1 MAEMKDVFA
10 KAESKMNKSID
21 HLMEEYAAIR
31 AGRAN
36 PAVLDHIMVNY
47 YDTPT
52 PINQLAA
59 VSVTEARV
67 LTIQPWDMSVL
78 RGIEKAIQTSDLGVN
93 PQNDGKVIR
102 LVFPPLNE
110 ERRKELTKDVS
121 KLGEEAKVA
130 IRAIRRDAIEKL
142 KEMKKAGDITEDDLK
157 QAEKK
162 TQDLTDKYV
171 KNAEDCAQQ
180 KGEGDHGY
188 LSRKGGRGLGIQP
201 KHRMGN
207 STQLPVH
214 IGIIMDGNG
223 RWAKKRFLPRSAGH
237 RAGASN
243 FRTITRYCS
252 RIGIQYLT
260 IYAFSTE
267 NWSRPAEEVGGLM
280 RLFKEYLEEALR
292 DFMDE
297 NIRVRFIGDVSAFP
311 AELRQLIQEV
321 EEASAPKTGMVLNLA
336 MNYGGRAEITRAAK
350 RFAQEVQQGRRSPEE
365 LTEELFSQYLYTGGQ
380 PDPDLIIRPSG
391 EERLSNFLLWQS
403 AYAELVYFDIL
414 WPDFKTSDLDEAL
427 AIYASRQRRFGGV

>member
-1 MAEMKDVFA
+1 MA
-10 KAESKMNKSID
+10 
-21 HLMEEYAAIR
+21 
-31 AGRAN
+31 
-36 PAVLDHIMVNY
+36 
-47 YDTPT
+47 
-52 PINQLAA
+52 
-59 VSVTEARV
+59 
-67 LTIQPWDMSVL
+67 LT
-78 RGIEKAIQTSDLGVN
+78 
-93 PQNDGKVIR
+93 
-102 LVFPPLNE
+102 
-110 ERRKELTKDVS
+110 
-121 KLGEEAKVA
+121 
-130 IRAIRRDAIEKL
+130 
-142 KEMKKAGDITEDDLK
+142 
-157 QAEKK
+157 K
-162 TQDLTDKYV
+162 TQDVESK
-171 KNAEDCAQQ
+171 
-180 KGEGDHGY
+180 
-188 LSRKGGRGLGIQP
+188 
-201 KHRMGN
+201 
-207 STQLPVH
+207 LPVH
-214 IGIIMDGNG
+214 IGIIMDGNS

-267 NWSRPAEEVGGLM
+267 NWNRPAEEVGGLM

-311 AELRQLIQEV
+311 AEVRQLIEEV